1 LVIRSHCPGC
11 LLVDG
16 FRYPAR
22 FATLVLTVCVALFPL
37 VSTAADQAA
46 PAEAVVPSEGQPV
59 PKFGAPDLDR
69 NVFTVARMLSE
80 LAADNGCAALVF
92 FTTVCE
98 PCRREIL
105 QLKSE
110 SARLSS
116 AGVRVVLVA
125 AGEDR
130 PKVRSFQDRIQV
142 PFRTVTDVNMLIS
155 RLFGLTT
162 PQMTVTV
169 PRTFVFG
176 ADGVVKAVIAEP
188 GTDVVNDIISACR
201 GSSSAR
207 PPASLPPSSLPAVP
221 APPPSS
227 PPVPVNPTVPAT
239 HSGN

>member
-1 LVIRSHCPGC
+1 M
-11 LLVDG
+11 
-16 FRYPAR
+16 
-22 FATLVLTVCVALFPL
+22 LTVGVALFPL

-46 PAEAVVPSEGQPV
+46 PAEAVVPSAGQPV
-59 PKFGAPDLDR
+59 PKFGAPDLDG
-69 NVFTVARMLSE
+69 NVFTVTRMLSD

-116 AGVRVVLVA
+116 AGVRVVLLA

-130 PKVRSFQDRIQV
+130 PKVRSFLDRIKV

-176 ADGVVKAVIAEP
+176 ADGVVKAVILEP
-188 GTDVVNDIISACR
+188 GPDVVDDIISVCR
-201 GSSSAR
+201 GSFSAR
-207 PPASLPPSSLPAVP
+207 PPASLPPSSQPAVP
-221 APPPSS
+221 IPSASS
-227 PPVPVNPTVPAT
+227 PPVPVNPIVPPT
-239 HSGN
+239 NSGN